1 MKKSIQNFIDKHHKF
16 VLNFD
21 SNNLTVKL
29 SKKLNDIFK
38 KNKIPL
44 SEEQTNVI
52 FGLIQNNIKE
62 KDFSTALLNIGNNNK
77 QKKIKKKEKDF
88 EQKNNEHMNKKKPI
102 FEIYSQK
109 KKNKEDNDLLLE
121 NNNDKESNKN
131 FYINIEEPNEM
142 IENFDFSEIK
152 SDIKL
157 PDFNEPKKSK
167 KYHVKQFQFDD
178 FIKYNNRNLNLEQI

>member
-1 MKKSIQNFIDKHHKF
+1 MKKSIQNFIDKHHKYA
-16 VLNFD
+16 LNLN
-21 SNNLTVKL
+21 SNNLTDKL
-29 SKKLNDIFK
+29 SKKLNEIFK

-44 SEEQTNVI
+44 SEEQMNVI

-62 KDFSTALLNIGNNNK
+62 KDFSTALLNIGNNNNK
-77 QKKIKKKEKDF
+77 QKKIKKRDENFEEKKSD
-88 EQKNNEHMNKKKPI
+88 NSKKKPI

>member
-1 MKKSIQNFIDKHHKF
+1 LKKSIQNFIDRHHNF

-109 KKNKEDNDLLLE
+109 NNNKNDKDLLLR
-121 NNNDKESNKN
+121 NNNDKEPNSN
-131 FYINIEEPNEM
+131 YYVNIEEANEV
-142 IENFDFSEIK
+142 IENLDYSEIK
-152 SDIKL
+152 NDIKL
-157 PDFNEPKKSK
+157 PDFYEPKKSK
-167 KYHVKQFQFDD
+167 KYHIKQFEFDD
-178 FIKYNNRNLNLEQI
+178 FIKYGIRNINLEQL